1 MAGAGFPPD
10 TRLTYRIGETW
21 LLVLLLA
28 FGYAALLGLLLQWLV
43 GWPWWVALVAPLVGG
58 AVVYAIEDGA
68 VLPRTLPVT
77 DADAAAVADRRLF
90 AVVDRLC
97 ALAALDRPRL
107 KVIDATWPNALTFR
121 LPGRKPTIAVT
132 RGLLDQSDDSRLDAV
147 LAHELAHIAHRDAA
161 AMTVAMALS
170 TSLALAPMALL
181 APLMALEVPL
191 CRAAR
196 WCGRQWKPATEDDDF
211 LMPPVRS
218 DAPSVLLLVVAA
230 LTLARVANF
239 MLLAG
244 LGIVLVPPMLLLALP
259 AAGIIARLGRYRELA
274 ADRGAAALTGRP
286 AALAAALTALH
297 ADGPAIPVKDL
308 RELRAMSSM
317 TIVALPP
324 DDADGTGTGTDWFSR
339 LLDRTMAS
347 HPPLAARLEPL
358 AALSRDLS
366 GSA

>member
-1 MAGAGFPPD
+1 MTGAGFPPD
-10 TRLTYRIGETW
+10 TRLTYRIAETW

-28 FGYAALLGLLLQWLV
+28 FGYAALLGLLLQWLL
-43 GWPWWVALVAPLVGG
+43 GWPWWMALVAPLVGG
-58 AVVYAIEDGA
+58 AVVYAIEGGA
-68 VLPRTLPVT
+68 VLPRRLPVA
-77 DADAAAVADRRLF
+77 DADPVADRRLF

-97 ALAALDRPRL
+97 ALAALERPRL
-107 KVIDATWPNALTFR
+107 KVIDASWPNALAFR

-132 RGLLDQSDDSRLDAV
+132 RGLLDQSDDARLDAV

-196 WCGRQWKPATEDDDF
+196 WCGRPWKPATEDDDF
-211 LMPPVRS
+211 PLPPVRP
-218 DAPSVLLLVVAA
+218 DAPAVLLLVVAV
-230 LTLARVANF
+230 LGLARVANF

-244 LGIVLVPPMLLLALP
+244 LGLVLVPPMLVLALP

-274 ADRGAAALTGRP
+274 ADRGAAVLTGRP
-286 AALAAALTALH
+286 AALAAALTALD

-317 TIVALPP
+317 TIVALP
-324 DDADGTGTGTDWFSR
+324 ADSAETGTDWFSR
-339 LLDRTMAS
+339 LLDRMMAS

-358 AALSRDLS
+358 AALSRQL
-366 GSA
+366 GGAR